1 MSKVLVTEQY
11 LSDIGSAIRAKAGVS
26 EAFQP
31 AQMASAINDIPS
43 GGGTEAEDGLV
54 TRTLSSYEN
63 SRVSYIGSLAFYSYP
78 SLITANFP
86 NVISIGTSAFYHCNS
101 LTTMSAPNV
110 TNLGNYAFY
119 YCYALTTASFP
130 NVTSIGSYTF
140 RYCSSLIT
148 ASFPNVISIGS
159 YAFGSCYNLLSVY
172 LLGSSIPTLIS
183 TNVFLSTPISDYTTS
198 TGGVYGS
205 IYVPASLYS
214 SYKTATNWT
223 TYSSRFVSV

>member
-31 AQMASAINDIPS
+31 AQMASAINEIPS

-54 TRTLSSYEN
+54 TRTLTSYEN
-63 SRVSYIGSLAFYSYP
+63 SRVRNIGSYAFYSCD
-78 SLITANFP
+78 N
-86 NVISIGTSAFYHCNS
+86 
-101 LTTMSAPNV
+101 LTTVSFPKARYIK
-110 TNLGNYAFY
+110 NYAFY
-119 YCYALTTASFP
+119 YCDSLTTISFPVATNIESYAFYSCTSLTTINFPKATYIESYVFRYCYSLTTASFP
-130 NVTSIGSYTF
+130 VATIIGSW
-140 RYCSSLIT
+140 
-148 ASFPNVISIGS
+148 
-159 YAFGSCYNLLSVY
+159 AFNNCRNLLSLY
-172 LLGSSIPTLIS
+172 LLGSSVPVLMS
-183 TNVFLSTPISDYTTS
+183 TNVFGSTPISNYTTS